1 VRAAFA
7 NVALGLIRNVE
18 RKLHPGRRTRV
29 PSDEAMRLAATMVGA
44 VVLARLVEDE
54 ALAER
59 ILRAARSS
67 EAT

>member
-29 PSDEAMRLAATMVGA
+29 PSDEAMRLAATMVAGA
-44 VVLARLVEDE
+44 LLTLVG
-54 ALAER
+54 
-59 ILRAARSS
+59 
-67 EAT
+67 